1 MPQDDESSAELRNLA
16 AVPRQIISPASNSSI
31 VGIFQDSLLGLYRFT
46 RENIKFTPR
55 QAMNLLMAYDRVDV
69 SMFKNPKRAITNFQ
83 ILSQIMPPLS
93 SRFPNGRFDSDKE
106 DFKKSNN
113 VIEIIAGKMKRGQLD
128 KGVKNL
134 LHSIFN
140 DFGFQA
146 SSDFIDNLQNIVT
159 DYMKQSAYSV
169 GISDLIADKTT
180 NSKIVSA
187 ITDKKQG
194 VKDLIDQAQLGIL
207 ENNTG
212 KTMSNEFETQVNA
225 LLTQAREDAGTIGR
239 SSLDKDNR
247 FVIMVNAGSKGSN
260 INIAQMISCLGQQ
273 NVDNKRIPYGFEDRT
288 LPHYVKYDDSPE
300 ARGFVENSFIQG
312 LTPQELFFHAM
323 GGRVGLIDTAV
334 KSVTWETPIV
344 LIENGEPKYTK
355 IGEWIDHSL
364 EETPERV
371 QHFSE
376 RNMELLNTDNIFI
389 PTTDDDGVV
398 TWGEVTAMTRHDP
411 GDVLYEIKTA
421 GGRSV
426 TVTESKSLLV
436 WDAKTKKLKEMLTP
450 DIRVG
455 DCVPVTQ
462 ELCEPPVIV
471 DTIAMEKYLPKNKYV
486 YGTDFNNA
494 VNMMKSDMN
503 DRKKIPAGWWNNHNG
518 GEHFTLPYTKKA
530 SLQRVIGRSNIENI
544 KSGFV
549 YPYHARRK
557 DCLVPEKFELNE
569 TNGIFIGLFLAEGN
583 IYNNVIQITNK
594 NPDIC
599 DFVKNWFQSHSIHW
613 NERIKQNSS
622 GWVSNTVVGNN
633 SIMAAFISKLVGNG
647 SDKKRVPVESYIAP
661 ECFIRGLLNGYYSGD
676 GTVSKNSV
684 DVCSAS
690 KCLTEGISMLCSR
703 FGIFGKMSVSQ
714 LKSNNFGTKNIKP
727 SYRFSVRSQWGKQF
741 ANKITL
747 IEPQKNAKLQAAKW
761 TAAHRNFD
769 TYHDV
774 VLDPIVEMN
783 TIGVENHPKMYDLT
797 IPSTLNFGLANGL
810 QVRDTS
816 TTGYI
821 QRRLI
826 KMMEDVKIEYDMT
839 VRNNMRKI
847 IQFKYGDDG
856 IDTTKVENQTFPI
869 AKMST
874 EEIYAHYQMPAD
886 SLNDAVYTTNYTSTA
901 LKRLAKQQVTLLDKT
916 REYVDRMLVA
926 RDSTIEN
933 VFNFEN
939 NTQVHVPVNFKRIIQ
954 NIKHQMNIRANSL
967 VNITPLE
974 CFEIIEDCKKNLS
987 MIRCCPPTELFLYL
1001 FDFYLCP
1008 KELLMT
1014 HKFNRKSLNILCEAI
1029 ITNYKKAIVTPG
1041 EMVGMIA
1048 AQSIG
1053 EPTTQ
1058 LTLNT
1063 FHYAGVAS
1071 KSNVTRGVPRI
1082 EEILSLSKSPKKP
1095 SVVVYLKQEDE
1106 TNIQKAQQMMY
1117 MLEFTSLR
1125 NITKSVSICFDPDNL
1140 ETLIEED
1147 KELVSQYK
1155 QFESMMA
1162 ECSGTDPTA
1171 PKSKWVIRFELDK
1184 EEMLDKN
1191 ITMDDVNFA
1200 IKSGYKDD
1208 VDCVFSDYNADK
1220 LIFRIRLM
1228 DMLDPKKKSLAN
1240 SVVNPLDQSDG
1251 IYMLKN
1257 IQEKLLNDITL
1268 KGIKKIA
1275 NVSLRKVTSNVV
1287 KKDSNYTTQDAWV
1300 LDTNGSNLIEILGMS
1315 LIDNQRTYSND
1326 IMEMY
1331 NTLGIEASRQLIYN
1345 EIIEVLEHGGSY
1357 VNSHHINLLADR
1369 MCATQKMVS
1378 VFRHGINN
1386 DNIGPIAKA
1395 SFEETPEMFL
1405 RAARHGELDN
1415 MRGIS
1420 ANIMCGQLGNCG
1432 TSSFQVF
1439 LDIEEISKLGAKQ
1452 MKEKVDIE
1460 SMFHT
1465 EKTDDPCSIV
1475 KIQMTNNVNSII
1487 KTDVGAIDDSYNPG
1501 F

>member
-46 RENIKFTPR
+46 RENIKFTSR

-113 VIEIIAGKMKRGQLD
+113 VIEIIAGKVKRGQLD

-334 KSVTWETPIV
+334 K
-344 LIENGEPKYTK
+344 
-355 IGEWIDHSL
+355 
-364 EETPERV
+364 
-371 QHFSE
+371 
-376 RNMELLNTDNIFI
+376 
-389 PTTDDDGVV
+389 
-398 TWGEVTAMTRHDP
+398 
-411 GDVLYEIKTA
+411 
-421 GGRSV
+421 
-426 TVTESKSLLV
+426 
-436 WDAKTKKLKEMLTP
+436 
-450 DIRVG
+450 
-455 DCVPVTQ
+455 
-462 ELCEPPVIV
+462 
-471 DTIAMEKYLPKNKYV
+471 
-486 YGTDFNNA
+486 
-494 VNMMKSDMN
+494 
-503 DRKKIPAGWWNNHNG
+503 
-518 GEHFTLPYTKKA
+518 
-530 SLQRVIGRSNIENI
+530 
-544 KSGFV
+544 
-549 YPYHARRK
+549 
-557 DCLVPEKFELNE
+557 
-569 TNGIFIGLFLAEGN
+569 
-583 IYNNVIQITNK
+583 
-594 NPDIC
+594 
-599 DFVKNWFQSHSIHW
+599 
-613 NERIKQNSS
+613 
-622 GWVSNTVVGNN
+622 
-633 SIMAAFISKLVGNG
+633 
-647 SDKKRVPVESYIAP
+647 
-661 ECFIRGLLNGYYSGD
+661 
-676 GTVSKNSV
+676 
-684 DVCSAS
+684 
-690 KCLTEGISMLCSR
+690 
-703 FGIFGKMSVSQ
+703 
-714 LKSNNFGTKNIKP
+714 
-727 SYRFSVRSQWGKQF
+727 
-741 ANKITL
+741 
-747 IEPQKNAKLQAAKW
+747 
-761 TAAHRNFD
+761 
-769 TYHDV
+769 
-774 VLDPIVEMN
+774 
-783 TIGVENHPKMYDLT
+783 
-797 IPSTLNFGLANGL
+797 
-810 QVRDTS
+810 TS

-916 REYVDRMLVA
+916 REYVARMLVA

-1439 LDIEEISKLGAKQ
+1439 LDIGEISKLGAKQ

-1465 EKTDDPCSIV
+1465 ENTDDPCSIV
-1475 KIQMTNNVNSII
+1475 NIQMTNNVNSII